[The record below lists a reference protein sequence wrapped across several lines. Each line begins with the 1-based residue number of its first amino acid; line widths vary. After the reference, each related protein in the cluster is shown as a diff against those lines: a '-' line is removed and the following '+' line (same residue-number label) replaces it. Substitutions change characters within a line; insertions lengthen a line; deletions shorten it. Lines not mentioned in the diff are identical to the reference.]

1 MENRQLK
8 YFLEI
13 CRERSFSSAAKSLY
27 ISQQA
32 LSKSI
37 QKLESDLGVPLFERT
52 NSGIRLTQYGEYL
65 EKRAAPILDELECVC
80 SDIAQMKE
88 SQQGKVEAAFS
99 FGVIS
104 SFPPDWLLNFQR
116 NYPNIL
122 ISIKE
127 YPDTLC
133 EQAVYSEQAD
143 VGFTIA
149 PVEESRFCSRVLKR
163 DKMCLLI
170 NEKNPLSQKK
180 SVCFEELRNE
190 RFILVNQEFKLHHNF
205 IYRCR
210 KAGFEPQIY
219 CSTMEM
225 MLVQKL
231 SRANQGIGVSVS
243 FICDN
248 LPGTRAVLFSDPTC
262 TWEVCLITKP
272 NRKASYA
279 VQTFLNYI
287 CSLCNTHVIDQTG

>member
-13 CRERSFSSAAKSLY
+13 CRQRSFSGAAKSLY

-37 QKLESDLGVPLFERT
+37 QNLEAEMGVPLFDRT
-52 NSGIRLTQYGEYL
+52 NNGIRLTQYGKYL
-65 EKRAAPILDELECVC
+65 EKRAVPILDELECVC
-80 SDIAQMKE
+80 ADIAQMKD
-88 SQQGKVEAAFS
+88 SQQGEVQAAFS

-104 SFPPDWLLNFQR
+104 SFPPDWLLNFQS
-116 NYPNIL
+116 NYPNITVT
-122 ISIKE
+122 IKE
-127 YPDTLC
+127 YPDSMC

-149 PVEESRFCSRVLKR
+149 PVEETRFCSRVLKR

-170 NEKNPLSQKK
+170 NEKNPLSQKE
-180 SVCFEELRNE
+180 SVCFEELKNE

-205 IYRCR
+205 TDRCR
-210 KAGFEPQIY
+210 RAGFEPQIY

-225 MLVQKL
+225 ILVQKL

-248 LPGTRAVLFSDPTC
+248 LPGTRAVPFSDPTC
-262 TWEVCLITKP
+262 TWEVCLITKR

-287 CSLCNTHVIDQTG
+287 CALCSTHVIDQTG